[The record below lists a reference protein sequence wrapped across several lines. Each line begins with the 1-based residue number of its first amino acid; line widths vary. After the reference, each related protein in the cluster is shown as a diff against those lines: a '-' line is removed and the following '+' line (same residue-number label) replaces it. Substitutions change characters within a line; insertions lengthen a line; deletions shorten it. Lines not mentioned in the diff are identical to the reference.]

1 MLALENRKMQR
12 GRKKLVGDVYHL
24 RPVHQQ
30 DRAALVVE
38 LPSAADDDTL
48 IVRDI
53 SVSPMILVAR
63 QKKRDLRLTLQ
74 W

>member
-1 MLALENRKMQR
+1 MKG

-38 LPSAADDDTL
+38 LPPAVEDNAL
-48 IVRDI
+48 IIRDV
-53 SVSPMILVAR
+53 SVSSMILVAR
-63 QKKRDLRLTLQ
+63 
-74 W
+74 